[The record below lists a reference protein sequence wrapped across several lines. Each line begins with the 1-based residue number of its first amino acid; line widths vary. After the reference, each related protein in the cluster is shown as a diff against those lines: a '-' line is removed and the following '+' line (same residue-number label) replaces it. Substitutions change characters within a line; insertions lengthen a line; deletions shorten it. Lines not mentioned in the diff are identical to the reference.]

1 MYQPILIMIIWLPMD
16 YVGSEISYVLLLLED
31 YMVIIRFFIY
41 LLQVFKIMSQDLLQ
55 ETYFRSFKK

>member
-1 MYQPILIMIIWLPMD
+1 MYQPMIMIIWLPMD

>member
-1 MYQPILIMIIWLPMD
+1 MIMIIWLPMD

-55 ETYFRSFKK
+55 ETYFQSFKK